1 MKARLGVFL
10 LCITVSLFAG
20 TVPALG
26 QPQVTAEAAALMDA
40 DSGVFY
46 FAKNAAE
53 RRPMA
58 SLTKVMTC
66 ILAQELAD
74 LDERVEVS
82 PRAAGVSVGSII
94 DLHNGEEIKLRELVK
109 AALICSANDATVAIG
124 EDVAGDHDAFV
135 RWMNAKALLLGMS
148 GSRFANTNGYSHP
161 SHYST
166 AADLAALA
174 RYSLRNPLFA
184 GVVRTRQANVRWIKP
199 QRNEQIESTNEFLH
213 SGFPGITG
221 VKTGTTDAA
230 GKCLIASV
238 SRHGRNLI
246 AVVLRSG
253 DRYGDASQ
261 LLTWGLKEVVDQVA
275 CTGGEYFT
283 RLKVRGGRLPDVP
296 LGAENE
302 LVVSL
307 PREELVNIRKEV
319 RIYREPVA
327 PVKAGDR
334 FGEVIFTWK
343 GQELGRTGLIAG
355 RTVERRPWYRTK
367 TRGYF

>member
-1 MKARLGVFL
+1 MQARLGVFL
-10 LCITVSLFAG
+10 LCAVLFFVGAA
-20 TVPALG
+20 PALG
-26 QPQVTAEAAALMDA
+26 QPQVFAEAAALMDA

-46 FAKNAAE
+46 FTKNAEE

-74 LDERVEVS
+74 LEEKVEVS
-82 PRAAGVSVGSII
+82 QRAAGVSVGSII
-94 DLHNGEEIKLRELVK
+94 DLRTGEELKLGELVK

-124 EDVAGDHDAFV
+124 EQVAGDHDTFV
-135 RWMNAKALLLGMS
+135 QWMNSKALLLGMS
-148 GSRFANTNGYSHP
+148 RSRFANTNGYSHP

-174 RYSLRNPLFA
+174 RYSLRNRFFA
-184 GVVRTRQANVRWIKP
+184 GVVRTRQANIRWIKP
-199 QRNEQIESTNEFLH
+199 QREEYIENTNEFLH

-238 SRHGRNLI
+238 SRNGRNLI

-283 RLKVRGGRLPDVP
+283 RLKVREGRLPEVP
-296 LGAENE
+296 LEAENE

-307 PREELVNIRKEV
+307 PRDELGNIRKEV
-319 RIYREPVA
+319 RIFYEPVA

-355 RTVERRPWYRTK
+355 RTVERRPWYWTK
-367 TRGYF
+367 GRGYF